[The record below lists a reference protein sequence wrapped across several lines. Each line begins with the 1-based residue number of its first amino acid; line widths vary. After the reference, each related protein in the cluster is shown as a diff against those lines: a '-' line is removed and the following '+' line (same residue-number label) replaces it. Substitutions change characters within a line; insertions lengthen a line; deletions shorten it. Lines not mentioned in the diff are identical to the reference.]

1 MNDLLC
7 ESDQQTVKLSATPLL
22 PCGPELLG
30 STLHAPCRP
39 STMPNAKLEL
49 DEAAIIPVI
58 AELRDDANS
67 TDYLILGEY

>member
-1 MNDLLC
+1 
-7 ESDQQTVKLSATPLL
+7 
-22 PCGPELLG
+22 
-30 STLHAPCRP
+30 
-39 STMPNAKLEL
+39 MPNAKLEL